1 MRPVN
6 PLPARLVRPAGMLG
20 WDQLVLPERDVR
32 VWLPPGYDQSPRRNY
47 PTLYVHDGQSATG
60 EHSWELDSALSRL
73 VATGSI
79 EPAVVI
85 LIDSCVGHFGDIDIA
100 PNFPLI
106 RRRWIEYS
114 DNPLGASFL
123 NFVADQLKPAIDRE
137 FRTLPCPRHTHV
149 MGSSM
154 GGLLAF
160 RSVWRRPDVF
170 GAAACLSPVFQ
181 QPLIAE
187 VYADVAA
194 HAVSA
199 IAGGEAS
206 TRASELRRARRRAM
220 RVYIDNGGDTAER
233 RVPVLDVAD
242 GWDPGYWWL
251 DTNLQPGVDQMCA
264 RAPPRAERVNETI
277 ARDTSYPDRRIGDSC
292 DTIVRF
298 KSAVTSAER
307 CARAASASST
317 AASRARDTTRARGAS
332 ASRGRCA
339 TYFRRWASDRPLEP
353 SERLLRLAA
362 PCGMVA
368 AEVRIRSC
376 TGLRAR

>member
-1 MRPVN
+1 MRPVS
-6 PLPARLVRPAGMLG
+6 PLPARLVRPSATWDQLVPRS

-32 VWLPPGYDQSPRRNY
+32 VWLPPGYDQSPRRDY

-73 VATGSI
+73 VAMGSI
-79 EPAVVI
+79 EPAVVV

-114 DNPLGASFL
+114 DNLLGASFL

-181 QPLIAE
+181 QPLITE

-206 TRASELRRARRRAM
+206 GRASELRRARRRAM

-251 DTNLQPGVDQMCA
+251 DTNLQPGVEQMCA
-264 RAPPRAERVNETI
+264 RAPPRAERANETI
-277 ARDTSYPDRRIGDSC
+277 ARDTTYPGIDIS
-292 DTIVRF
+292 
-298 KSAVTSAER
+298 VTA
-307 CARAASASST
+307 
-317 AASRARDTTRARGAS
+317 
-332 ASRGRCA
+332 
-339 TYFRRWASDRPLEP
+339 L
-353 SERLLRLAA
+353 
-362 PCGMVA
+362 
-368 AEVRIRSC
+368 
-376 TGLRAR
+376 